1 MEKEMK
7 QLASEY
13 LSNKET
19 NLENNKNHELGSFE
33 QDPIRRDAIYYL
45 EKGESALIKRK
56 NKLNKQITKA
66 FKENKIYTEQARMD
80 FKELHKINQH
90 LFVKKELESTFGF
103 DIVDFYT
110 KYLKYGMDPNRR
122 VDIKETMQDIE
133 DSMKQEKIDEQTI
146 QVMLTNRDKKELR
159 KLYDKIDHLYTTG
172 KYSEIFSLTDTMN
185 QKLNAYIEAGCL
197 QHFEN
202 YDFYNV
208 DSSNT
213 LTKLGL
219 NKWDIK
225 AFLTDSNK
233 AEMNQGETET
243 LEQEFSGKSMQELR
257 KFKKELNSKITK
269 DAKKGHTDTETFKE
283 NIRQLVHV
291 RYNINIKSRIDDRIK
306 IFNVEKFCQKYS
318 SRLGIDPKQ
327 QISMFYEDIAKDRRK
342 LSIDDEVEL
351 MPKQWDTANLI
362 QDMYQSLQDLE
373 KNKDWSG
380 VNEQTRAIMTELGN
394 LFRTESQ
401 LQLSY
406 YYDVS
411 DSHTLKKLNITDIYQ
426 YFEEKNKLELND
438 SIIDSDTSSRDSFV
452 DLREKGISDQHDK
465 PELKKLNTTD
475 VPQHFV
481 EKDEPMSDGPVK
493 DRSFRSLNE
502 FNTFGSNK
510 ETEDDSREK
519 EIRINRKIQL
529 FVDLLNTEGIAPK
542 IDATKIESGIG
553 SFYAVGKKLLT
564 EDMWKL
570 TNRIVDTTKGLAGE
584 INEQAVQMME
594 NRGISA
600 PAKKLFSDI
609 HTICEAIFQAANQTD
624 MTYIPRSGLKAKED
638 LDYAVSELKRTSPAV
653 LAVLNSFS
661 DDLTKMIDNALD
673 IKDLSRYELGFIK
686 DLELKLAKIDHN
698 IFKIEKV
705 NKLAEGFINAFTAL
719 FEQAK
724 TNKRIDG
731 EKVPQETQQQQMN
744 IEAKEQQESTAQVS
758 FKNKKLES
766 ASLTFS
772 EMLMKRAEEIRHSS
786 RRKTSQKT
794 QQQKMNT
801 EVIYSQVK
809 KKPKSKNADV
819 SISLEAEEKLV
830 DRLNKGKKERPEVPP
845 KPMPR
850 QRNLKELVLTQSPT
864 QPSTLEFGEA
874 EKLSIK
880 DKIKLFEQKAV
891 ANRESRNST
900 TQELSR

>member
-1 MEKEMK
+1 MEKGMK
-7 QLASEY
+7 QLAGEY

-133 DSMKQEKIDEQTI
+133 DSMKQEKNDEQTI

-185 QKLNAYIEAGCL
+185 QKLNDYIEAGCL
-197 QHFEN
+197 EHFKN

-283 NIRQLVHV
+283 NLMQLVDV
-291 RYNINIKSRIDDRIK
+291 RYNIKIKSWIDDRIE
-306 IFNVEKFCQKYS
+306 IFNVDKFCQKYS

-327 QISMFYEDIAKDRRK
+327 QISMFYEDIAKDRRR
-342 LSIDDEVEL
+342 LSIDDEVDL
-351 MPKQWDTANLI
+351 MSKKWDTVSLI

-394 LFRTESQ
+394 LFRAEGQ
-401 LQLSY
+401 LQLSH

-411 DSHTLKKLNITDIYQ
+411 DSHTLKKLNI
-426 YFEEKNKLELND
+426 
-438 SIIDSDTSSRDSFV
+438 SIIDSDTSSMDSF
-452 DLREKGISDQHDK
+452 DLRAKGISDQHDK
-465 PELKKLNTTD
+465 PELKKLNITD

-481 EKDEPMSDGPVK
+481 EKDEPMLDGPVK
-493 DRSFRSLNE
+493 DRSSRSLNE

-519 EIRINRKIQL
+519 EIRINRKIQS

-594 NRGISA
+594 ERGIST
-600 PAKKLFSDI
+600 PAKKLFSDT
-609 HTICEAIFQAANQTD
+609 HTICEASFQAANQTD

-653 LAVLNSFS
+653 LAVLKSFS
-661 DDLTKMIDNALD
+661 DDLTKMIDNALED
-673 IKDLSRYELGFIK
+673 IKDLSGDELKFIE
-686 DLELKLAKIDHN
+686 DLELNLAKIDLD
-698 IFKIEKV
+698 IFKIERV
-705 NKLAEGFINAFTAL
+705 NKLAEGFINDFTAL

-724 TNKRIDG
+724 ANKRIDG

-766 ASLTFS
+766 ASLTFA
-772 EMLMKRAEEIRHSS
+772 EMLTKKAEEIRHRS
-786 RRKTSQKT
+786 RRKTSQKI

-801 EVIYSQVK
+801 EVIYAEVK
-809 KKPKSKNADV
+809 KESKSKNADV
-819 SISLEAEEKLV
+819 SISLKAEEKLV

-845 KPMPR
+845 KPMSK